1 MATVRP
7 LRPPPPA
14 ERDPALSDRAL
25 DNLRFIRDTMERA
38 GTFTAISGWGIAAV
52 GVVAMIAS
60 LVARIRPT
68 VEWRV
73 GTWVATAAAC
83 IALSMVATARK
94 ARRSEVSMVSGPAQ
108 KLALAFSPAMIVGA
122 LLTAALLR
130 IGANDLL
137 PGVWMLLYGTAVVA
151 GGAFSVRIIP
161 VMGLCFII
169 LGAAALFAPPSLG
182 EWLMVGGFGLVH
194 VVFGIRIARRH
205 GG

>member
-7 LRPPPPA
+7 LRPPPD

-25 DNLRFIRDTMERA
+25 DNLRFIRETMERA
-38 GTFTAISGWGIAAV
+38 GTFTAISGWGISAV
-52 GVVAMIAS
+52 GIVAMLAA
-60 LVARIRPT
+60 LVAKTRST

-73 GTWVATAAAC
+73 GTWVTTAAVC
-83 IALSMVATARK
+83 IALSLWATAQK
-94 ARRSEVSMVSGPAQ
+94 ARRTDLSMVSGPAQ
-108 KLALAFSPAMIVGA
+108 KLALAFSPAMVVGA

-137 PGVWMLLYGTAVVA
+137 PGVWLLLYGTAVVT

-161 VMGLCFII
+161 VMGLCFMI
-169 LGAAALFAPPSLG
+169 LGAGALFAPTWAG
-182 EWLMVGGFGLVH
+182 EWLMVAGFGVVH
-194 VVFGIRIARRH
+194 VVFGIQIARRH

>member
-7 LRPPPPA
+7 LRPPPV

-25 DNLRFIRDTMERA
+25 DNLRFIRETMERA

-52 GVVAMIAS
+52 GVLAMLAA
-60 LVARIRPT
+60 LVAKTRPT

-73 GTWVATAAAC
+73 GTWVTTASVC
-83 IALSMVATARK
+83 IALSLWATAQK
-94 ARRSEVSMVSGPAQ
+94 ARRTDLSMVSGPAQ
-108 KLALAFSPAMIVGA
+108 KLALAFSPAMVVGA

-137 PGVWMLLYGTAVVA
+137 PGVWLLLYGTAVVT

-161 VMGLCFII
+161 VMGLCFMI
-169 LGAAALFAPPSLG
+169 LGAAALFAPTWVG
-182 EWLMVGGFGLVH
+182 EWLMVIGFGLVH
-194 VVFGIRIARRH
+194 VVFGIQIARRH

>member
-1 MATVRP
+1 MASVTP
-7 LRPPPPA
+7 LRPPPV

-52 GVVAMIAS
+52 GAVAMLAAP
-60 LVARIRPT
+60 VALARPA

-73 GTWVATAAAC
+73 GTWVATAVVC
-83 IALSMVATARK
+83 IALSLWATARK
-94 ARRSEVSMVSGPAQ
+94 ARRSELSMVSGPAQ
-108 KLALAFSPAMIVGA
+108 KLALAFSPAMLVGA

-137 PGVWMLLYGTAVVA
+137 PGVWLLLYGTAVVA

-161 VMGLCFII
+161 VMGICFMT
-169 LGAAALFAPPSLG
+169 LGAAALFAPPSVG
-182 EWLMVGGFGLVH
+182 EWLMVVGFGLVH
-194 VVFGIRIARRH
+194 VVFGIQIARRH

>member
-7 LRPPPPA
+7 LRPEPV

-25 DNLRFIRDTMERA
+25 DNLRYIRDTMERA

-52 GVVAMIAS
+52 G
-60 LVARIRPT
+60 LVAVIAAIVSRARSS
-68 VEWRV
+68 VAWMV
-73 GTWVATAAAC
+73 GTWVVTAAVC
-83 IALSMVATARK
+83 IALSLALTARK
-94 ARRSEVSMVSGPAQ
+94 ARRSKLSMVSGPAQ
-108 KLALAFSPAMIVGA
+108 KLALAFSPAMVVGA

-137 PGVWMLLYGTAVVA
+137 PGVWLLLYGTAVVA

-161 VMGLCFII
+161 VMGLCFMV
-169 LGAAALFAPPSLG
+169 LGAAALFAPPG
-182 EWLMVGGFGLVH
+182 VGQWLMVAGFGVVH
-194 VVFGIRIARRH
+194 VVFGIQIARRH

>member
-7 LRPPPPA
+7 LRPPP
-14 ERDPALSDRAL
+14 EDRDPALSDRAL

-52 GVVAMIAS
+52 GVVALLAA
-60 LVARIRPT
+60 LVAKARST

-73 GTWVATAAAC
+73 GTWVTTAAVC
-83 IALSMVATARK
+83 IALSLWATAQK
-94 ARRSEVSMVSGPAQ
+94 ARRTDLSMVSGPAQ
-108 KLALAFSPAMIVGA
+108 KLALAFSPGMVVGA

-137 PGVWMLLYGTAVVA
+137 PGVWLLLYGTAVVT
-151 GGAFSVRIIP
+151 GGAYSVRIIP
-161 VMGLCFII
+161 VMGLCFMG
-169 LGAAALFAPPSLG
+169 LGAGALFAPAWVG
-182 EWLMVGGFGLVH
+182 EWLMVIGFGLVH
-194 VVFGIRIARRH
+194 VVFGMQIARRH

>member
-7 LRPPPPA
+7 LRPPPE

-25 DNLRFIRDTMERA
+25 DNLRFIRETMERA

-52 GVVAMIAS
+52 GLVAMIAAF
-60 LVARIRPT
+60 VAELRPT

-73 GTWVATAAAC
+73 STWVATAAAC
-83 IALSMVATARK
+83 IALSLWATARK
-94 ARRSEVSMVSGPAQ
+94 AKRSEISMVSGPAQ
-108 KLALAFSPAMIVGA
+108 KLALAFAPAMVVGA
-122 LLTAALLR
+122 LLTGALLR

-137 PGVWMLLYGTAVVA
+137 PGVWLLLYGTAVVA

-161 VMGLCFII
+161 VMGLSFMV
-169 LGAAALFAPPSLG
+169 LGALALFTPAWLG
-182 EWLMVGGFGLVH
+182 SWLMVGGFGVVH
-194 VVFGIRIARRH
+194 VVFGIQIARRH

>member
-7 LRPPPPA
+7 LRPPPT

-52 GVVAMIAS
+52 GVVAMVAAV
-60 LVARIRPT
+60 VARVRPT

-73 GTWVATAAAC
+73 GTWLTTAAVC
-83 IALSMVATARK
+83 IALSLAATARK
-94 ARRSEVSMVSGPAQ
+94 ARRTDLSMVSGPAQ
-108 KLALAFSPAMIVGA
+108 KLALAFSPAMVVGA

-137 PGVWMLLYGTAVVA
+137 PGVWLLLYGTAVVT

-161 VMGLCFII
+161 VMGVCFMT
-169 LGAAALFAPPSLG
+169 LGAAALFAPPAIG
-182 EWLMVGGFGLVH
+182 EWLMVAGFGLVH
-194 VVFGIRIARRH
+194 MGFGIQIARRH

>member
-52 GVVAMIAS
+52 GVVAMIAAGG
-60 LVARIRPT
+60 ARVRPT
-68 VEWRV
+68 VEWRD
-73 GTWVATAAAC
+73 GTWVATATAC
-83 IALSMVATARK
+83 ISLSMVATARK
-94 ARRSEVSMVSGPAQ
+94 ARRSDVSMVPGPAQ
-108 KLALAFSPAMIVGA
+108 NLALAFSPAMIVAA

-137 PGVWMLLYGTAVVA
+137 PGVWLLLSGTTLVA

-161 VMGLCFII
+161 VMGVCFMG
-169 LGAAALFAPPSLG
+169 LGAAALFAPPRAG
-182 EWLMVGGFGLVH
+182 
-194 VVFGIRIARRH
+194 
-205 GG
+205 

>member
-7 LRPPPPA
+7 LRPSPV

-25 DNLRFIRDTMERA
+25 DNLRFIRETMERA
-38 GTFTAISGWGIAAV
+38 GTFTAISGWGIVAV
-52 GVVAMIAS
+52 GVVAMVAAF
-60 LVARIRPT
+60 VARLRPT

-73 GTWVATAAAC
+73 GTWVVTAAAC
-83 IALSMVATARK
+83 IALSLWATARK
-94 ARRSEVSMVSGPAQ
+94 ARRSELSMVSGPAQ
-108 KLALAFSPAMIVGA
+108 KLALAFSPAMVVGA

-137 PGVWMLLYGTAVVA
+137 PGVWLLLYGTAVVA

-161 VMGLCFII
+161 VMGLSFMV
-169 LGAAALFAPPSLG
+169 LGAAALFAPPNLG
-182 EWLMVGGFGLVH
+182 DWLMVGGFGLVH
-194 VVFGIRIARRH
+194 VVFGTQIARRH